1 LHSLMQLQ
9 DLGSTLIE
17 LWNLMDTPIHE
28 QRCFDHVTSLIKVSP
43 NIAMPQGCLA
53 HELINKVT
61 IFRPLL
67 FFCMLIYDKSSATV
81 FLSYLRGN

>member
-1 LHSLMQLQ
+1 LHSN
-9 DLGSTLIE
+9 E
-17 LWNLMDTPIHE
+17 VWNLMDTPIDE
-28 QRCFDHVTSLIKVSP
+28 QRSFDHVTSLIKVSP

-67 FFCMLIYDKSSATV
+67 FSFVCSFMTMVNGYMKFFSCIGRD
-81 FLSYLRGN
+81 